1 MKIVSSVD
9 NRAYAIVAL
18 DNLQPGED
26 SAAQLRIGETAC
38 AFDIENGRQ
47 VAWLQ
52 FDMTNEEAGLF
63 LDINIR
69 DEEMICSAND
79 VGLTRLAEILV
90 ETLVND
96 TGTLGGLDEDETQRA
111 IHNPCIAQAV
121 EINTFLI
128 VRDINTANLVVV
140 RINGVAIGCRCWMRG
155 AQIDEVRHKKRIAS
169 YGQTNEY
176 INNPRR
182 HSPQEFAGVP
192 TGS

>member
-69 DEEMICSAND
+69 DEEMICRALRKFSSKRSSTILAPS
-79 VGLTRLAEILV
+79 VALMKTKRKGRFITRAL
-90 ETLVND
+90 
-96 TGTLGGLDEDETQRA
+96 R
-111 IHNPCIAQAV
+111 
-121 EINTFLI
+121 
-128 VRDINTANLVVV
+128 
-140 RINGVAIGCRCWMRG
+140 
-155 AQIDEVRHKKRIAS
+155 KRS
-169 YGQTNEY
+169 KST
-176 INNPRR
+176 R
-182 HSPQEFAGVP
+182 F
-192 TGS
+192 